1 MWILCDRCITA
12 IKSRGEN
19 IFVGKMISQ
28 DIDYNED
35 KGEWYQ
41 LYDTDEPI
49 QKCNWCEEPNGE
61 LYECI

>member
-1 MWILCDRCITA
+1 MWILCDRCIAA

-49 QKCNWCEEPNGE
+49 QKCNW
-61 LYECI
+61 